1 MTKEWKDYSSWN
13 DEAGR
18 FLAFMQD
25 ERLAAAKTLEV
36 YERSLLQFKD
46 WMAGRFKNWNSC
58 VESDFREWLYSL
70 LKQELKPATIRL
82 RFASLRALYRY
93 LMDRENLASSP
104 LAEVSL
110 PKAQRS
116 LPVHLSLSQMEAL
129 ISLPLRVAHDKKSPS
144 WIPLRDV
151 AILELF
157 YSSGLRLSEL
167 VALNVSDVENAS
179 SCLRVLGK
187 GKKWRLLPVGD
198 YAMLAIARYREMADL
213 KAGDSLFT
221 SRLRRRLSGRAIQLM
236 LDRYLR
242 LSDIPFHISPH
253 KLRHTFATHLLD
265 AGADLRAVQ
274 ELLGHAS
281 LSTTQIY
288 THVTK
293 ARLKSA
299 YDAAHP
305 RA

>member
-1 MTKEWKDYSSWN
+1 MTKEWKDYSSWD

-18 FLAFMQD
+18 FLTFMQD
-25 ERLAAAKTLEV
+25 ERLASSKTIEV
-36 YERSLLQFKD
+36 YERSILQFKD
-46 WMAGRFKNWNSC
+46 WMDARFVAWTSC
-58 VESDFREWLYSL
+58 SESDFREWLYSL
-70 LKQELKPATIRL
+70 LKLELKPATIRL
-82 RFASLRALYRY
+82 RFSALRALYRY
-93 LMDRENLASSP
+93 LMERENLGSNP
-104 LAEVSL
+104 LDEVSL

-116 LPVHLSLSQMEAL
+116 LPVHLSLTQMESL
-129 ISLPLRVAHDKKSPS
+129 ISLPLRVAHDKKSPH

-167 VALNVSDVENAS
+167 VALNLSDVENESA
-179 SCLRVLGK
+179 CLRVLGK
-187 GKKWRLLPVGD
+187 GQKWRLLPVGD
-198 YAMLAIARYREMADL
+198 YAMTAIASYCEMADL
-213 KAGDSLFT
+213 KAGEPLFT

-299 YDAAHP
+299 YDDAHP